1 MSVVLIVEDEPVLRS
16 SVARGLAKLSGI
28 EVLTAGTV
36 DDALHILD
44 VSPPHLVISD
54 LDLPDG
60 SGVELLSEL
69 DRRRVRVPVMFV
81 SAYVG
86 AFRSRI
92 PRRNNVE
99 VYEKPVPIERLRRL
113 VQAHLANAR
122 SDEDAGEHAPFSLD
136 EYLSLAC
143 MGRHSVTLRA
153 VLGSRRIGEI
163 AVWSGEVRSAIDAR
177 GAGPEAFRRLA
188 TAMIG
193 REGAHLSV
201 RALREEPAADDMA
214 GESWQGLLFDAIREL
229 DERRARGENDG
240 PMPEPLPDPPA
251 MPPVEP
257 GLERADR
264 SFDRLYEEGVDA
276 LLAKR
281 FEEALSSF
289 TAARALRPD
298 DPRVVANVHR
308 LKEMGYGQST

>member
-44 VSPPHLVISD
+44 VSPPRLVISD

-69 DRRRVRVPVMFV
+69 DRRRVRAPVIFV

-92 PRRNNVE
+92 PRRSNVE
-99 VYEKPVPIERLRRL
+99 VYEKPVPIERLRQL
-113 VQAHLANAR
+113 VQDHLASSP
-122 SDEDAGEHAPFSLD
+122 SDDVDDEHAPFSLD

-143 MGRHSVTLRA
+143 MGRHSVALRA
-153 VLGSRRIGEI
+153 VLGTRRIGEI
-163 AVWSGEVRSAIDAR
+163 AVWAGEVRSAVDAR

-193 REGAHLSV
+193 REGAHLSF
-201 RALREEPAADDMA
+201 RALREEPAARDMA
-214 GESWQGLLFDAIREL
+214 GASWQGLLFDAIREL
-229 DERRARGENDG
+229 DERRARGEDEG
-240 PMPEPLPDPPA
+240 PMPEPLPEVPAGPPA
-251 MPPVEP
+251 GPS
-257 GLERADR
+257 LERADR
-264 SFDRLYEEGVDA
+264 SFDRLFEEGVDA
-276 LLAKR
+276 LLGKR

-289 TAARALRPD
+289 TAALALRPD
-298 DPRVVANVHR
+298 DPRVIANVHR
-308 LKEMGYGQST
+308 LKEMGYGKGA